1 MLNSNEWQPS
11 LPDFLSKSQTL
22 LAKAEECL
30 SHLEWFINDRDA
42 IECLLDTLSTI
53 TDEADAL
60 SLESIADFSRHVRHL
75 LDLAHPQTC
84 LQGDVLSSLRRC
96 LSLLA
101 WQLELVDTG
110 TGMLLLDDR
119 EQQELLNAFAAIAGL
134 KDQLPRFM
142 PDKRWSTTLN
152 HSNI

>member
-1 MLNSNEWQPS
+1 MLNSNEWQHS

-42 IECLLDTLSTI
+42 IECLLDALSTI

-60 SLESIADFSRHVRHL
+60 PLESIADFSRHVRHL

-96 LSLLA
+96 FTLLA

-110 TGMLLLDDR
+110 TGMLLLDDS

-134 KDQLPRFM
+134 EDQLPRFM